1 MFTLTNPVFNPYA
14 SEEITPPHT
23 REWAAK
29 RELTRVLRQLNELAV
44 TTNASVE
51 DIEARTAELQ
61 GLADTLAARPQC
73 RGTLAF
79 VETGGHGSYGEINHE
94 LNAVGGHSNPLAPEL
109 NIWLEGKVAHG
120 VARCHYAYEGPPGFV
135 HGGYVAAIFDQ
146 FLGMAQIAGG
156 RPGMTGSLTV
166 RYLRPTPL
174 ATELTLRAQMAE
186 TSGRKTIMRGE
197 MLANGEVTATAEG
210 LFIEPQQ
217 PIQTLA
223 GKCGGNGQPIDVA
236 DGQDR

>member
-1 MFTLTNPVFNPYA
+1 MFDLTNPVFNPYA

-29 RELTRVLRQLNELAV
+29 RQLARVLHQLNELAV
-44 TTNASVE
+44 TCNASVE
-51 DIEARTAELQ
+51 EIEARTAELQ
-61 GLADTLAARPQC
+61 AVADTLSAAPRC
-73 RGTLAF
+73 LGTLAF
-79 VETGGHGSYGEINHE
+79 VQTGDHGSYGQINHE

-109 NIWLEGKVAHG
+109 NIWLEGAVAHG
-120 VARCHYAYEGPPGFV
+120 VARCHHAYEGPPGFV

-156 RPGMTGSLTV
+156 RPGMTGSLSV

-174 ATELTLRAQMAE
+174 DSELTLRAEMAE
-186 TSGRKTIMRGE
+186 SSGRKTIMHGE
-197 MLANGEVTATAEG
+197 MMAGGKVTATAEG
-210 LFIEPQQ
+210 LFIEPQR

-223 GKCGGNGQPIDVA
+223 Q
-236 DGQDR
+236 